1 MKNAMLKNAFAEMK
15 KTKSRFL
22 SIFGIIAIGT
32 GFFAGLLQSAPAM
45 KVSSDHYY
53 DRTSL
58 SDIRLVST
66 YGFDDNDIDALKKGL
81 PDVDVYPGYFTDA
94 YVNTDSGEKKV
105 ARVYSLDKTGENN
118 PYSSLQIVDGR
129 LPEEE
134 NECVIDSG
142 KLLAHYKVGDKLTL
156 CGDEDTDIDGTLSVK
171 EFTIVGKF
179 ASPMYISD
187 VERGNTTIGSG
198 SVYMICYIP
207 ESCFNTEVYT
217 QVMINSDE
225 LKQYSCYSDEY
236 EDARDALE
244 KKIQKIADVREEE
257 RFDEIAGDAKKE
269 LDDGQKELDKKKSE
283 AYAEIEKNEKKLSD
297 AKKQLDEAKPQLES
311 GKKTLDE
318 SKKQLDEAKKELD
331 TNGSTLTATKEVLD
345 STKKKLDETK
355 LQLEAGKKT
364 LDESYI
370 QLVTAKI
377 QLENADSQLKS
388 SEAQLDD
395 ANAKITSQQAI
406 INTSRDTLEDSYK
419 KGNITKEAYNAG
431 IKLLDSSQAELDKQ
445 KKQYES
451 GLEQYNDGLKQ
462 YNDGKLQY
470 EIGYAKYEDGKK
482 QYEDGYSQYTS
493 GLAQYESAK
502 AQYDAGKAQ
511 YDAGYAQYVSGK
523 AKYDSGK
530 AEYDKNYA
538 DYEKGLKEYNEGKT
552 ALETAK
558 TDADKQFADA
568 QKKIDDGREKLE
580 KTSRPE
586 WYLFT
591 RDDNPGYSEYGQNAE
606 RIGNIAMVFPLFFV
620 MVAALVCLTT
630 MTRMVEEQRTQIGT
644 LKALGYK
651 NGAIIFKYLL
661 YALTAATAGALSG
674 MLVGMKI
681 FPAIIITA
689 YGMMY
694 VIPDILLPYDYILM
708 ICTTGISVLLT
719 AVTVYFSCGGILH
732 DCPAALMRPKTPKSG
747 KKILLERI
755 GFIWNRLSFSYKV
768 TMRNIFR
775 YKRRMLM
782 TIVGIAGCTALV
794 LTGFGVYDSVND
806 ILQKQFG
813 EISNYTGITA
823 YDNTVTDEQTAKIG
837 KMLERYDCEGN
848 RIYQKQI
855 TVYNGKKSTE
865 AYIFGGAD
873 NETIAQFVTV
883 KDRRTGEQYTVTD
896 DGVIINE
903 KLASLLGGVQKGDTI
918 TIALS
923 ETKRVTATVT
933 EICENYA
940 HHYVYITEKLYK
952 ELSGEEGLP
961 YNCFFFNSEDGDD
974 MTESDRDELAQEL
987 MKIDGVMGVSFK
999 TSVAGT
1005 FSSMLKS
1012 LLFVIVVLIVSA
1024 GALAFIVLYNLTNIN
1039 INERIREIASLK
1051 VLGFY
1056 DKEVSMYVFRETVIL
1071 TLIGTVAGMIFGRF
1085 LVDFVVKTAEIDM
1098 VMFGRTVHPMS
1109 FVFSGLITI
1118 CFAVIVMLFMHRRL
1132 MKVNMV
1138 EALKSVE

>member
-81 PDVDVYPGYFTDA
+81 PDVDIYPGYFTDA

-134 NECVIDSG
+134 NECVIDSS

-207 ESCFNTEVYT
+207 ESCFKTEVYT

-225 LKQYSCYSDEY
+225 LKQYNCYSDEY
-236 EDARDALE
+236 EDAHDALE

-311 GKKTLDE
+311 GKKTLD
-318 SKKQLDEAKKELD
+318 
-331 TNGSTLTATKEVLD
+331 D
-345 STKKKLDETK
+345 S
-355 LQLEAGKKT
+355 
-364 LDESYI
+364 YV

-388 SEAQLDD
+388 SKAQLDD
-395 ANAKITSQQAI
+395 ANSKILSQQTL
-406 INTSRDTLEDSYK
+406 INTSRDTLESSYK
-419 KGNITKEAYNAG
+419 NGNITKEVYDTS

-445 KKQYES
+445 KQQYED
-451 GLEQYNDGLKQ
+451 GLKQYNDGLKQ

-470 EIGYAKYEDGKK
+470 EIGYAQYEDGKK
-482 QYEDGYSQYTS
+482 QYDDGYSQYTS

-511 YDAGYAQYVSGK
+511 YDAGYAQYASGK

-580 KTSRPE
+580 KTSKPE

-591 RDDNPGYSEYGQNAE
+591 RDDNPGYSEYGQNSE

-661 YALTAATAGALSG
+661 YALTAATAGAVSG

-708 ICTTGISVLLT
+708 MCTTVVAVLLT
-719 AVTVYFSCGGILH
+719 TVTVYFSCGGILH

-806 ILQKQFG
+806 IMQKQFG

-823 YDNTVTDEQTAKIG
+823 YDNTVTDEQTAKIET
-837 KMLERYDCEGN
+837 MLERYNCDGN
-848 RIYQKQI
+848 KIYQKQI
-855 TVYNGKKSTE
+855 TVYNGKKNTD

-883 KDRRTGEQYTVTD
+883 KDRHTGEQYKVTD

-918 TIALS
+918 TLALAD
-923 ETKRVTATVT
+923 TKRVTATVT

-1005 FSSMLKS
+1005 FKSMLNS

-1071 TLIGTVAGMIFGRF
+1071 TLIGTVAGMVFGRF

>member
-81 PDVDVYPGYFTDA
+81 PDVDIYPGYFTDA
-94 YVNTDSGEKKV
+94 YVNTDAGEKKV

-187 VERGNTTIGSG
+187 VDRGNTTIGSG

-207 ESCFNTEVYT
+207 KSCFKTEVYT

-257 RFDEIAGDAKKE
+257 RFDEIAGDAKKK

-283 AYAEIEKNEKKLSD
+283 AYAEIEKNETKLND

-311 GKKTLDE
+311 GKKTLEE

-331 TNGSTLTATKEVLD
+331 TNGATLTATKDVLD

-355 LQLEAGKKT
+355 LQLEDGKKT

-388 SEAQLDD
+388 SKAQLDD
-395 ANAKITSQQAI
+395 ANTKITSQQAI
-406 INTSRDTLEDSYK
+406 INTSRETLEDSYK
-419 KGNITKEAYNAG
+419 KGNITKEAYDSG
-431 IKLLDSSQAELDKQ
+431 VKLLDSSQAELDKQ

-451 GLEQYNDGLKQ
+451 GLAQYNDGLKQ

-511 YDAGYAQYVSGK
+511 YDAGYAQYRSGK

-580 KTSRPE
+580 KTSKPE

-661 YALTAATAGALSG
+661 YALTAATAGAVSG

-708 ICTTGISVLLT
+708 ICTTVVAVLLT

-823 YDNTVTDEQTAKIG
+823 YDNTVTDEQTAKIE

-903 KLASLLGGVQKGDTI
+903 KLASLLGGIKKGDTI
-918 TIALS
+918 TLALAD
-923 ETKRVTATVT
+923 TKRVTATVT

-1071 TLIGTVAGMIFGRF
+1071 TLIGTVTGMIFGRF

>member
-207 ESCFNTEVYT
+207 ESCFKTAVYT

-236 EDARDALE
+236 EGARDALE

-331 TNGSTLTATKEVLD
+331 TNGSTLTATKAVLD

-388 SEAQLDD
+388 SKAQLDD
-395 ANAKITSQQAI
+395 ANTKITSQQAI
-406 INTSRDTLEDSYK
+406 INTSRETLEDSYK
-419 KGNITKEAYNAG
+419 KGNITKEAYDSGA
-431 IKLLDSSQAELDKQ
+431 KLLDSSQAELDKQ

-511 YDAGYAQYVSGK
+511 YDAGYAQYASGK

-580 KTSRPE
+580 KTSKPE

-661 YALTAATAGALSG
+661 YALTAATAGAVSG

-708 ICTTGISVLLT
+708 ICTTVVAVLLT

-823 YDNTVTDEQTAKIG
+823 YDNTVTDEQTAKIE

-903 KLASLLGGVQKGDTI
+903 KLASLLGGIKKGDTI
-918 TIALS
+918 TLALAD
-923 ETKRVTATVT
+923 TKRVTATVT

-1071 TLIGTVAGMIFGRF
+1071 TLIGTAAGMVFGRF

>member
-45 KVSSDHYY
+45 KISSDHYY

-81 PDVDVYPGYFTDA
+81 PNIDIYPGYFTDA

-129 LPEEE
+129 LPEKE

-142 KLLAHYKVGDKLTL
+142 KLLAHYKVGDKLAL

-207 ESCFNTEVYT
+207 ESCFKTEVYT

-225 LKQYSCYSDEY
+225 LKQYNCYSDKY

-283 AYAEIEKNEKKLSD
+283 AYAEIEKNETKLSD

-331 TNGSTLTATKEVLD
+331 TNGATLTATKTALD
-345 STKKKLDETK
+345 DTKKKLDETK
-355 LQLEAGKKT
+355 AQLESGKKT

-388 SEAQLDD
+388 SKAQLDD
-395 ANAKITSQQAI
+395 ANSKILSQQAI
-406 INTSRDTLEDSYK
+406 INTSRETLEDSYK
-419 KGNITKEAYNAG
+419 KGNITKEAYDSG
-431 IKLLDSSQAELDKQ
+431 VKLLDSSQAELDKQ

-482 QYEDGYSQYTS
+482 QYDDGYSQYTS

-591 RDDNPGYSEYGQNAE
+591 RDDNPGYSEYGQNSE

-630 MTRMVEEQRTQIGT
+630 MTRMVEEERTQIGT

-661 YALTAATAGALSG
+661 YALTAATAGAVSG

-708 ICTTGISVLLT
+708 MCTTGVAVLLT

-823 YDNTVTDEQTAKIG
+823 YDNTVTDEQTAKIE

-848 RIYQKQI
+848 KIYQKQI
-855 TVYNGKKSTE
+855 TVYNGKKNTE

-883 KDRRTGEQYTVTD
+883 KDRRTGEQYKVTD

-903 KLASLLGGVQKGDTI
+903 KLATLLGGVQKGDTI
-918 TIALS
+918 TLALAD
-923 ETKRVTATVT
+923 TKRVTATVT

-1005 FSSMLKS
+1005 FSSMLNS

-1071 TLIGTVAGMIFGRF
+1071 TLIGTLTGMVFGRF

>member
-81 PDVDVYPGYFTDA
+81 PDVDIYPGYFTDA

-134 NECVIDSG
+134 NECVIDSS

-207 ESCFNTEVYT
+207 ESCFKTEVYT

-225 LKQYSCYSDEY
+225 LKQYNCYSDEY

-269 LDDGQKELDKKKSE
+269 LDDGQK
-283 AYAEIEKNEKKLSD
+283 
-297 AKKQLDEAKPQLES
+297 QLDEAKPQLES

-331 TNGSTLTATKEVLD
+331 TNGATLTATKTVLD
-345 STKKKLDETK
+345 DTKKKLDETK
-355 LQLEAGKKT
+355 AQLESGKKT

-388 SEAQLDD
+388 SKAQLDD
-395 ANAKITSQQAI
+395 ANSKILSQQTL
-406 INTSRDTLEDSYK
+406 INTSRDTLESSYK
-419 KGNITKEAYNAG
+419 NGNITKEVYDAS

-445 KKQYES
+445 KQQYED
-451 GLEQYNDGLKQ
+451 GLKQYNDGLKQ

-470 EIGYAKYEDGKK
+470 EIGYAQYEDGKK
-482 QYEDGYSQYTS
+482 QYDDGYSQYTS

-502 AQYDAGKAQ
+502 VQYDAGKAQ
-511 YDAGYAQYVSGK
+511 YDAGYAQYISGK

-580 KTSRPE
+580 KTSKPE

-661 YALTAATAGALSG
+661 YALTAATAGAVSG

-708 ICTTGISVLLT
+708 ICTTVVAVLLT
-719 AVTVYFSCGGILH
+719 TVTVYFSCGGILH
-732 DCPAALMRPKTPKSG
+732 DCPAALMRPKTPKRG

-806 ILQKQFG
+806 IMQKQFG

-823 YDNTVTDEQTAKIG
+823 YDNTVTDEQTAKIET
-837 KMLERYDCEGN
+837 MLERYNCDGN
-848 RIYQKQI
+848 KIYQKQI
-855 TVYNGKKSTE
+855 TVYNGKKNTD

-883 KDRRTGEQYTVTD
+883 KDRHTGEQYKVTD

-918 TIALS
+918 TLALAD
-923 ETKRVTATVT
+923 TKRVTATVT

-1005 FSSMLKS
+1005 FKSMLNS

-1071 TLIGTVAGMIFGRF
+1071 TLIGTVAGMVFGRF